1 MDQDAVDA
9 LQPLFEYCD
18 AESYPSEPKKNA
30 SSRIYFDIETRIA
43 NQVDPV
49 ELRSHLT
56 PYTLHAVVS
65 SCNPD
70 QLLPRDPQ
78 SLPKLKKASKTW
90 NISDQACVFLLDAA
104 HHGRRFFI
112 SLHALSNRCDDWD
125 QAYAALRRHAHH
137 RRTAD
142 KDMPGVNKKAKG
154 LVLKDVDLAL
164 KEFPPVKPSAIQS
177 AARRQ
182 PLKPPALIESIAV
195 SSLQSSG
202 QADHCEDADKGSTMS
217 SNDQKDR
224 DGDGGKG
231 DNKDD
236 AFEESNVIQADN
248 GIRQDI
254 GVEDR
259 SKTQNSD
266 NAHHDDDTPRK
277 DDSIQD
283 SGLTSPSTPEP
294 PQCAKVAS
302 TSQFMTPFLF
312 PHANAGSRVP
322 PSMKSPASPH
332 GGNYRPSSAS
342 PSVHD
347 SSSNM
352 VMHADTSALTPYL
365 GHNIPTPES
374 TVILSRHQLEIQ
386 PLPINATFEPAP
398 QHPFH
403 AKTKALTNGSL
414 DRKRKW
420 QSKIVGLESPNK
432 KHQPITISLE
442 DDEALEEMTSSM
454 MDSMAC
460 LHPGTWINGFVVSA
474 ALVGLCNLLPRSCI
488 LLEVPTVE
496 MGNGNALSAKN
507 FVRILDSGQSEA
519 VNFLVPFN
527 SDKHWTLS
535 IVTASAVT
543 QPTVKLYDS
552 LPDNAGDSQHLMS
565 ETRGRLATVMDAA
578 GSTLTEKWPKSAL
591 PQSWSESACLG
602 VKQDNMNDCG
612 VAVILHAF
620 HVIAK
625 VGLPQ
630 NTDWLLWRR
639 VIAAFVAVPSDPA
652 VLPETAEM
660 KESTVLNAIRVAHDR
675 ELGLGP
681 TGHVMV
687 AFDPPQ
693 ALRNMVAGG
702 AKGILTLPNDNT
714 SPGSIRADYVGE
726 ACESLERM
734 VRTMRSNK
742 TAAVAAM
749 RAKRAR
755 SRNTVGNVKA
765 IIANLRAHSVLTP
778 LDECT
783 QRQRRDLDRLRAM
796 IAT

>member
-1 MDQDAVDA
+1 MEQNAVDA

-18 AESYPSEPKKNA
+18 AESYPSESKENA
-30 SSRIYFDIETRIA
+30 PSRMYFDIETRIT

-56 PYTLHAVVS
+56 PHTLHAVVS
-65 SCNPD
+65 SCNLD
-70 QLLPRDPQ
+70 QLVPRDPQ

-90 NISDQACVFLLDAA
+90 AISDHACVFLLDAA
-104 HHGRRFFI
+104 NHGRRFFT
-112 SLHALSNRCDDWD
+112 SLHTLSNRCDDWD

-137 RRTAD
+137 RRTVD

-164 KEFPPVKPSAIQS
+164 EEFPLVKESAIES
-177 AARRQ
+177 AARRR
-182 PLKPPALIESIAV
+182 PVEPSALTESIAV
-195 SSLQSSG
+195 SSFQDSG
-202 QADHCEDADKGSTMS
+202 QADHCEDADKWSTTS

-224 DGDGGKG
+224 DGASGKG
-231 DNKDD
+231 DDEGD

-254 GVEDR
+254 GAQNLD
-259 SKTQNSD
+259 KTQNSD
-266 NAHHDDDTPRK
+266 NTYHDDDNPRK

-283 SGLTSPSTPEP
+283 GGLVSPSTPKP
-294 PQCAKVAS
+294 PQCTKVAS
-302 TSQFMTPFLF
+302 TSQFMTPALFL
-312 PHANAGSRVP
+312 HANAGSRLP
-322 PSMKSPASPH
+322 PSMKSPASSH
-332 GGNYRPSSAS
+332 HDNYRPTSAS
-342 PSVHD
+342 PSGHD
-347 SSSNM
+347 SFYNT
-352 VMHADTSALTPYL
+352 VMDADTSALTPYL

-386 PLPINATFEPAP
+386 PLPIKAAFEPAP

-403 AKTKALTNGSL
+403 AKTKALANANL
-414 DRKRKW
+414 NRKRKW
-420 QSKIVGLESPNK
+420 QSELVGLESPNK
-432 KHQPITISLE
+432 KHQSLAISLE
-442 DDEALEEMTSSM
+442 DDEALQEMTSSM
-454 MDSMAC
+454 MESMAC
-460 LHPGTWINGFVVSA
+460 LHPGIWINGFVVSA
-474 ALVGLCNLLPRSCI
+474 ALVGLCNLLPRSSV

-496 MGNGNALSAKN
+496 MGNGNALPAKN
-507 FVRILDSGQSEA
+507 LIRILDSGQSEA
-519 VNFLVPFN
+519 VNFLVPFS
-527 SDKHWTLS
+527 SDKHWSLS

-552 LPDNAGDSQHLMS
+552 LPDNAGGPQHLMS
-565 ETRGRLATVMDAA
+565 ETRGRLTTVMDAA
-578 GSTLTEKWPKSAL
+578 GSTAMEKWPRLAS
-591 PQSWSESACLG
+591 PQPWSESAWLG

-620 HVIAK
+620 HAIAK

-639 VIAAFVAVPSDPA
+639 VIAAFLAVPSDPA
-652 VLPETAEM
+652 VLPESAEM
-660 KESTVLNAIRVAHDR
+660 KESAVLKAIRVAHDS

-687 AFDPPQ
+687 AFDLPQ
-693 ALRNMVAGG
+693 TLRNMVV
-702 AKGILTLPNDNT
+702 PNDHT
-714 SPGSIRADYVGE
+714 SAGSIRADAVGE
-726 ACESLERM
+726 ACESLERL
-734 VRTMRSNK
+734 VSTMRSNK

-749 RAKRAR
+749 RAKRAQ
-755 SRNTVGNVKA
+755 SRNTVGDVKA

-783 QRQRRDLDRLRAM
+783 QKQRRDLDRLRAM